1 MKNRKKEER
10 KAAAAAPA
18 RESTRAPLWMA
29 LGAALVAV
37 WWAYS
42 PALSGQWVFDDTALP
57 FLHPFMKD
65 RFTPLSPGVRPV
77 TMLTYWLTWKVSGEN
92 PFPFHMVSMLLH
104 LATSGLVFLIVRRL
118 VEWAGVAGTRR
129 ELLAGFAALVFL
141 LHPAQTEAV
150 AYIAAQSEVLS
161 VMFAYAAFALFVW
174 RRTPAVSW
182 GTAAA
187 VLALFGLG
195 VLSKEHIIVL
205 LAWLLLT
212 DFWWNPGFS
221 LKGIRANW
229 RLYLPV
235 AAGAAGGIAMVW
247 GLLFR
252 AETAGFGMKDL
263 TWYQYLFTQFR
274 ALFVYLGTFVLP
286 VNLTADWDFPI
297 SRTILDRGSV
307 FGLVALTAL
316 VVAAWVLRR
325 RFPLATYGFLVFLL
339 LMAPTSSINP
349 IKDPVAERRLYFSM
363 IGLLLIA
370 VEVLSRVKLSERAL
384 AGVAAGVALVAA
396 VGTHARAAVW
406 SSPVA
411 LWEDTVRK
419 SPKKPRAY
427 LQLAQS
433 YYDAGQYTRAIET
446 FERLRQIEPPDYN
459 TLINWAL
466 AYQGV
471 NQLDAAL
478 GKFREAAAIEGTAH
492 VYSQIGMVH
501 AQRGQRAEALEAL
514 AAAEKADPNWAPTYN
529 YRAKIHFQA
538 NELAPAVANYR
549 KALALQPSLADAQ
562 LELQRAEAMLRATG
576 GK

>member
-10 KAAAAAPA
+10 KSAAAAPA
-18 RESTRAPLWMA
+18 RENTRAPLWMA
-29 LGAALVAV
+29 LGAALVAA

-42 PALSGQWVFDDTALP
+42 PSLNGQWVFDDTSLA
-57 FLHPFMKD
+57 FLHPDMKV
-65 RFTPLSPGVRPV
+65 RFTPLSPGVRPM
-77 TMLTYWLTWKVSGEN
+77 TMLTYWLTLKVSGEV
-92 PFPFHMVSMLLH
+92 PFPFHMVSLLLH

-118 VEWAGVAGTRR
+118 IEWTGIAGQRR
-129 ELLAGFAALVFL
+129 ELLAGFAAAVFL

-150 AYIAAQSEVLS
+150 SYIASQAEVLS
-161 VMFAYAAFALFVW
+161 VLFAYAAFAVFVL
-174 RRTPAVSW
+174 RRTTAVSW

-187 VLALFGLG
+187 VLLLFGLG
-195 VLSKEHIIVL
+195 MLSKEHIVVL

-221 LKGIRANW
+221 LKGILANW

-235 AAGAAGGIAMVW
+235 AAGAAGGVAMVW
-247 GLLFR
+247 RLMFS
-252 AETAGFGMKDL
+252 ATSAGFGMKDL
-263 TWYQYLFTQFR
+263 PWYQYLFTQFR

-297 SRTILDRGSV
+297 SRTIVDRGSV
-307 FGLVALTAL
+307 FGLAALVALLA
-316 VVAAWVLRR
+316 AAWVWRR
-325 RFPLATYGFLVFLL
+325 RFPLATYGMLVFFL
-339 LMAPTSSINP
+339 LMAPTSSIMP
-349 IKDPVAERRLYFSM
+349 IKDPLVERRLYFSM
-363 IGLLLIA
+363 IGLLLVA
-370 VEVLSRVKLSERAL
+370 VDVLSRVRLSERAL
-384 AGVAAGVALVAA
+384 AGVAVGVALVAA

-406 SSPVA
+406 STPVA

-433 YYDAGQYTRAIET
+433 YYDAGDYGKAIEA
-446 FERLRQIEPPDYN
+446 FDRVRQIEPPDYN
-459 TLINWAL
+459 TLINQAL
-466 AYQGV
+466 AYQGL
-471 NQLDAAL
+471 NRLDEAL
-478 GKFREAAAIEGTAH
+478 ARLREAAAIEGTAH

-549 KALALQPSLADAQ
+549 RALALQPSLTDARD
-562 LELQRAEAMLRATG
+562 ELVRAEAMLRATG

>member
-1 MKNRKKEER
+1 
-10 KAAAAAPA
+10 
-18 RESTRAPLWMA
+18 
-29 LGAALVAV
+29 
-37 WWAYS
+37 
-42 PALSGQWVFDDTALP
+42 
-57 FLHPFMKD
+57 
-65 RFTPLSPGVRPV
+65 
-77 TMLTYWLTWKVSGEN
+77 
-92 PFPFHMVSMLLH
+92 
-104 LATSGLVFLIVRRL
+104 
-118 VEWAGVAGTRR
+118 
-129 ELLAGFAALVFL
+129 
-141 LHPAQTEAV
+141 
-150 AYIAAQSEVLS
+150 
-161 VMFAYAAFALFVW
+161 
-174 RRTPAVSW
+174 
-182 GTAAA
+182 
-187 VLALFGLG
+187 
-195 VLSKEHIIVL
+195 
-205 LAWLLLT
+205 
-212 DFWWNPGFS
+212 
-221 LKGIRANW
+221 
-229 RLYLPV
+229 
-235 AAGAAGGIAMVW
+235 
-247 GLLFR
+247 
-252 AETAGFGMKDL
+252 
-263 TWYQYLFTQFR
+263 
-274 ALFVYLGTFVLP
+274 
-286 VNLTADWDFPI
+286 
-297 SRTILDRGSV
+297 
-307 FGLVALTAL
+307 
-316 VVAAWVLRR
+316 VAAWVLRR

-370 VEVLSRVKLSERAL
+370 IEVLSRVKLSERAL

-459 TLINWAL
+459 TLINQAL
-466 AYQGV
+466 AYQQM

-478 GKFREAAAIEGTAH
+478 GKLREAAAIEGTAH

-549 KALALQPSLADAQ
+549 KALALQPSLADARE
-562 LELQRAEAMLRATG
+562 ELLRAEAMLRATG